1 MPRRRTLTPDAIARA
16 ALAVL
21 DREGIG
27 GLSMRA
33 VATQAGVGTMS
44 LYRYVENRTQLEG
57 LVVDMVLDAVDPVLP
72 DGGTWQDR
80 IALLFARIRAAV
92 GDHPAVVPLLLSHR
106 HTSARLRRLGDAML
120 GELTRAGLTGRHRVV
135 AFRALLSYVIG
146 ALQTEHLGPLSCA
159 GTAALAALDR
169 TEYPYLAETAVEAR
183 TVGPE
188 EEFPRGLRMVLR
200 GLAEPDS

>member
-1 MPRRRTLTPDAIARA
+1 MPRRRSLTSDAIARA

-21 DREGIG
+21 DRDGIG

-44 LYRYVENRTQLEG
+44 LYRYVENRTELES
-57 LVVDMVLDAVDPVLP
+57 LVVEMVLGEVDPVP
-72 DGGTWQDR
+72 PAGGSWQDR
-80 IALLFARIRAAV
+80 IAVLFARVRVAV

-106 HTSARLRRLGDAML
+106 HSSARLRQLGDAML
-120 GELTRAGLTGRHRVV
+120 GELTHAGLTGRHRVI

-146 ALQTEHLGPLSCA
+146 ALQTEHLGPLSGQ

-169 TEYPYLAETAVEAR
+169 AEYPYLAETAAEAR

-200 GLAEPDS
+200 GLAEPDP